1 MAIHGTVE
9 LLRLCAAGSDSG
21 AWEEFVRRFGF
32 RLEAGVRRALRRVG
46 ARLRRDELE
55 DYLQEVYCR
64 LLEQEARSLRLCRGG
79 EEGSVGAY
87 LGRVA
92 ETVVIDRI
100 RASAAQKRGR
110 DRLVHTP
117 PDAECDPMQRVEDS
131 GPSPEERLLARERR
145 LLFLIGCRR
154 AAGPRHPHRDFH
166 VLRLAFLEGLS
177 SREICRRMGKGLTPA
192 SVDSV
197 VHRARRRL
205 ERDGL
210 SIPRRV
216 HVGADAS
223 G

>member
-1 MAIHGTVE
+1 MSIHGTAD
-9 LLRLCAAGSDSG
+9 LLRLCAAGRDPG
-21 AWEEFVRRFGF
+21 VWEEFVRRFGF

-46 ARLRRDELE
+46 ARLRSDELE
-55 DYLQEVYCR
+55 DYIQDVYCR
-64 LLEQEARSLRLCRGG
+64 LLEHEARSLRLCRGA

-100 RASAAQKRGR
+100 RASGAVKRGR
-110 DRLVHTP
+110 DRLVNAP
-117 PDAECDPMQRVEDS
+117 ADSECDPIHRVADL

-145 LLFLIGCRR
+145 LLFLVGCRK
-154 AAGPRHPHRDFH
+154 AAGPRHPKRDFH

-205 ERDGL
+205 ESDGL
-210 SIPRRV
+210 AIPRRP
-216 HVGADAS
+216 HAGAGAS
-223 G
+223 E